1 MKMFRIVISV
11 FIFCVLGQHVLSQ
24 SLANS
29 FSVANANNNFSVDIY
44 RMLAVKDG
52 VTPTNLF
59 LSPISI
65 SSALAMAYLG
75 ARGDTANEMAK
86 TLHWDEVP
94 AQQLHTAMKMF
105 LGNLNHL
112 NGGENKLLTAN
123 KLFVQ
128 QGLQTSQFT
137 REILKFYGVN
147 ATQVDYKN
155 NPGAA
160 RNLVNDWVEQQTG
173 NKIRN
178 IIPEGGFDTTTKL
191 VLVNA
196 IYFKGFWQHVFDKK
210 KTHKAPFT
218 NSHGKKVD
226 VQMMTQVGDFNIH
239 FNIKLKLKAIELPY
253 KDQKCSIF
261 IILPQESNG
270 LPNLEK
276 ALTVELVKRIIAET
290 RKASLKGI
298 HVTIPKFSITKS
310 FELSAVLKSL
320 GAIKMFSNEAD
331 FSGITQTEKLQVSQ
345 VIHKAFVEVS
355 EEGTIA
361 AAATV
366 VQMGRMASPQ
376 FVADHPFMFLI
387 IENNA
392 NSILFMG
399 RFVNP
404 MDG

>member
-1 MKMFRIVISV
+1 M
-11 FIFCVLGQHVLSQ
+11 
-24 SLANS
+24 
-29 FSVANANNNFSVDIY
+29 
-44 RMLAVKDG
+44 
-52 VTPTNLF
+52 
-59 LSPISI
+59 
-65 SSALAMAYLG
+65 
-75 ARGDTANEMAK
+75 
-86 TLHWDEVP
+86 
-94 AQQLHTAMKMF
+94 
-105 LGNLNHL
+105 
-112 NGGENKLLTAN
+112 
-123 KLFVQ
+123 
-128 QGLQTSQFT
+128 

-147 ATQVDYKN
+147 AIQVDYKN